1 MSNGISFF
9 VEFIV
14 KRLNDIRRNFYKFE
28 SAEVTIDPLDGF
40 DAHFVV
46 VHGKIFLNAF
56 KPFLSKGGEGN
67 FSIECICASGRV
79 EFFNAL
85 FIQFGEFLCVNPF
98 SGFHVVVFITVA
110 PVTGFLTLT

>member
-1 MSNGISFF
+1 MSNCISFF
-9 VEFIV
+9 VEFVV
-14 KRLNDIRRNFYKFE
+14 KRLNDIRRNFYKFK
-28 SAEVTIDPLDGF
+28 SAEITIDPLYGF

-56 KPFLSKGGEGN
+56 KPFLSKGGESN

-85 FIQFGEFLCVNPF
+85 FIQFGEFFAFRLRFFMC
-98 SGFHVVVFITVA
+98 
-110 PVTGFLTLT
+110 